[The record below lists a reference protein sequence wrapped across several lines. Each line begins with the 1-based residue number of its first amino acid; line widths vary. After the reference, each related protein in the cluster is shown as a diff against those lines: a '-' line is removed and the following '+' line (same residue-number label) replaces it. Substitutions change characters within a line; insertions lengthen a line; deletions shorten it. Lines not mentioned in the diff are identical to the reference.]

1 MALGVL
7 LPFLPLVIWSFA
19 FRWGWPSLLPT
30 RWSWRAWAYI
40 ASPASQALPALRNS
54 LLLALLV
61 ALLALLVGVP
71 AGRALGAHRF
81 RGRRLAEALVLAPVL
96 VPGLA
101 SSLGLHLLFLR
112 YGLADTLP
120 GVVLVHLVPAT
131 PYAVLVMAGVFA
143 NYDPQ
148 FEQQARVLGATPAQ
162 AFRRITLPAVLPGV
176 VVAGLFAFLISWSQY
191 ILTVLIGGGTIITL
205 PMLLFSFSRSGDNA
219 VAAALA
225 LLFIAP
231 AVLLLVL
238 TSRFLMGGASARGF
252 GRL

>member
-1 MALGVL
+1 MVLGVL
-7 LPFLPLVIWSFA
+7 LPFAPLLIWSFA
-19 FRWGWPSLLPT
+19 FRWGWPSLLPS
-30 RWSWRAWAYI
+30 RWSGRAWAYI
-40 ASPASQALPALRNS
+40 ASPASQALPALLNS

-71 AGRALGAHRF
+71 AGRALGMQRF
-81 RGRRLAEALVLAPVL
+81 RGRGLVEALVLAPVL

-112 YGLADTLP
+112 YGLADTLL

-131 PYAVLVMAGVFA
+131 PYVVLVMAGVFA

-162 AFRRITLPAVLPGV
+162 ALRRITLPAVLPGV
-176 VVAGLFAFLISWSQY
+176 AVAGLFAFLISWSQY

-205 PMLLFSFSRSGDNA
+205 PMLLFSFARSGDNA

-231 AVLLLVL
+231 AVLLIVL
-238 TSRFLMGGASARGF
+238 TSRFLAGGAGARGF